1 MLVRTSVDAVSSVEV
16 SSELMAASI
25 KLDNVSIADI
35 VPFSAE
41 ELKAVGA
48 KETLDDK
55 EDALVATGLL
65 ALPGIIHEASFQ
77 S

>member
-16 SSELMAASI
+16 SSELTTASI
-25 KLDNVSIADI
+25 KLDNVSIANF

-55 EDALVATGLL
+55 ECALVATGLL
-65 ALPGIIHEASFQ
+65 ALPGIIYEASFQ
-77 S
+77 